1 MASGSRRVIY
11 AALVGNALIS
21 VTKFIA
27 AFSTGSSAMLSE
39 GVHSVVDTGNQLLL
53 LFGRGRA
60 RRPPDDKFPFGHG
73 KEVYFWSF
81 VVALL
86 IFAVGAGVSIYEG
99 VHRLR
104 HPQPVANA
112 ATNYV
117 VLALAFVFEGAAWTF
132 AYREFKRTKG
142 DMGYFE
148 AVKRGKNPALF
159 VVLFEDSAAML
170 GLLVAF
176 VGIFLAEVT
185 GNPYFDGGASVVIG
199 LILGVTAAWLAFE
212 THGLLIG
219 ESAST
224 HVIRGI
230 REIVTAS
237 PRINVVNEVLTV
249 HMGPEF
255 ILVTLSVD
263 FTDES
268 LASEIEDAVAEVDRQ
283 IKERY
288 PDVKRVFIEAEAMGR
303 ARRDESNPPA
313 S

>member
-53 LFGRGRA
+53 LFGLGRA